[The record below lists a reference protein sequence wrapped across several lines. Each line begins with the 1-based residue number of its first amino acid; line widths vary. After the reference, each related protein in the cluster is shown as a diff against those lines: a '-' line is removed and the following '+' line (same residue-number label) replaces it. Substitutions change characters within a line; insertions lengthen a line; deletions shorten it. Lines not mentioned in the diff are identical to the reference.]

1 MISSGLLVC
10 SFYLKKKFSR
20 GNDNVIDLNRKI
32 NDEENN
38 SEYADIFELFNYFLN
53 DASKTKDDERS
64 MKLFSV
70 LPETI
75 KNYDSETYRATSF
88 AVNSG
93 SYGLESEI
101 TDRTSGKIKYKRTRD
116 DADIKQF
123 YCLIYVPKDTDEV
136 QVQKGIMLFQTLSTY
151 GIKTIT
157 TQQMKDFFSEK
168 NMTLETRSVSV
179 RMFMEKIIENGSLTK
194 VTLVKNS
201 VSPDLSDSMFIST
214 GREEKSYIK
223 PKLHQKW
230 VTKFL
235 DFLDG
240 KNQDDIFEIND
251 EKYQDIRITFSLYGK
266 SRTVRANN
274 IDRFS
279 VVEEIPDSI
288 FNNGKYSKEH
298 LTTHM
303 ISVAEAY
310 KDKMVFRL
318 E

>member
-20 GNDNVIDLNRKI
+20 CNDNVIDLNRKI

-38 SEYADIFELFNYFLN
+38 SEYADIFELFNFFLN
-53 DASKTKDDERS
+53 DASRTKDDERS

-75 KNYDSETYRATSF
+75 TNYDSETYRATSF
-88 AVNSG
+88 VVNSG

-101 TDRTSGKIKYKRTRD
+101 TDRISGQIKYKRTRD

-123 YCLIYVPKDTDEV
+123 YCLIYVPKDVDGTSI
-136 QVQKGIMLFQTLSTY
+136 QKGIMLFQTLSTY

-157 TQQMKDFFSEK
+157 TQEMKEFFSK
-168 NMTLETRSVSV
+168 KGITLETRSVSV
-179 RMFMEKIIENGSLTK
+179 RMFMEKIIENGSLTR

-201 VSPDLSDSMFIST
+201 VSPDSSDNMFIST

-223 PKLHQKW
+223 PKLKQNW
-230 VTKFL
+230 INKFL

-240 KNQDDIFEIND
+240 KDQDDIFEIND
-251 EKYQDIRITFSLYGK
+251 EKFQDIRITFSISGK
-266 SRTVRANN
+266 SRTVRAND

-288 FNNGKYSKEH
+288 FNNGKYSKER
-298 LTTHM
+298 LINHM
-303 ISVAEAY
+303 ITVAETY
-310 KDKMVFRL
+310 KSKMVFRI

>member
-20 GNDNVIDLNRKI
+20 CNDNVIDLNRKI
-32 NDEENN
+32 NDEESN
-38 SEYADIFELFNYFLN
+38 SEYADIFELFNFFLN
-53 DASKTKDDERS
+53 DASRTKDDEHS

-75 KNYDSETYRATSF
+75 TNYDSETYRATSF
-88 AVNSG
+88 VVNSG

-101 TDRTSGKIKYKRTRD
+101 TDRISGQIKYKRTRD

-123 YCLIYVPKDTDEV
+123 YCLIYVPKDVDGTSI
-136 QVQKGIMLFQTLSTY
+136 QKGIMLFQTLSTY

-157 TQQMKDFFSEK
+157 TQEMKEFFSK
-168 NMTLETRSVSV
+168 KGITLETRSVSV
-179 RMFMEKIIENGSLTK
+179 RMFMEKIIENGSLKK
-194 VTLVKNS
+194 VTLVKNA
-201 VSPDLSDSMFIST
+201 VSPDSSDNMFIST

-223 PKLHQKW
+223 PKLKQNW
-230 VTKFL
+230 INKFL

-240 KNQDDIFEIND
+240 KDQDDIFEIND
-251 EKYQDIRITFSLYGK
+251 EKFQDIRITFSISGK
-266 SRTVRANN
+266 SRTIRVND

-288 FNNGKYSKEH
+288 FNNGKYSKER
-298 LTTHM
+298 LINHM
-303 ISVAEAY
+303 ITVAETY
-310 KDKMVFRL
+310 KSKMVFRI

>member
-101 TDRTSGKIKYKRTRD
+101 TDRISGKIKYKRTRD

-123 YCLIYVPKDTDEV
+123 YCLIYVPKDADGTSI
-136 QVQKGIMLFQTLSTY
+136 QKGIMLFQTLSTY

-157 TQQMKDFFSEK
+157 TQEMKEFFSK
-168 NMTLETRSVSV
+168 KGITLETRSVSV

-201 VSPDLSDSMFIST
+201 VSPDSSDNMFIST

-223 PKLHQKW
+223 PKLKQNW
-230 VTKFL
+230 INKFL

-240 KNQDDIFEIND
+240 KI
-251 EKYQDIRITFSLYGK
+251 K
-266 SRTVRANN
+266 
-274 IDRFS
+274 
-279 VVEEIPDSI
+279 
-288 FNNGKYSKEH
+288 
-298 LTTHM
+298 M
-303 ISVAEAY
+303 IY
-310 KDKMVFRL
+310 LK
-318 E
+318 

>member
-20 GNDNVIDLNRKI
+20 CNDNVIDLNRKI

-38 SEYADIFELFNYFLN
+38 SEYADIFELFNFFLN
-53 DASKTKDDERS
+53 DASRTKDDERS

-75 KNYDSETYRATSF
+75 TNYDSETYRATSF
-88 AVNSG
+88 VVNSG

-101 TDRTSGKIKYKRTRD
+101 TDRISGQIKYKRTRD

-123 YCLIYVPKDTDEV
+123 YCLIYVPKDVDGTSI
-136 QVQKGIMLFQTLSTY
+136 QKGIMLFQTLSTY

-157 TQQMKDFFSEK
+157 TQEMKEFFSK
-168 NMTLETRSVSV
+168 KGITLETRSVSV

-201 VSPDLSDSMFIST
+201 VSPDSSDNMFIST

-223 PKLHQKW
+223 PKLKQNW
-230 VTKFL
+230 INKFL

-240 KNQDDIFEIND
+240 KDQDDIFEIND
-251 EKYQDIRITFSLYGK
+251 EKFQDIRITFSISGK
-266 SRTVRANN
+266 SRTVRAND

-288 FNNGKYSKEH
+288 FNNGKYSKER
-298 LTTHM
+298 LINHM
-303 ISVAEAY
+303 ITVAETY
-310 KDKMVFRL
+310 KSKMVFRI

>member
-20 GNDNVIDLNRKI
+20 CNDNVIDLNRKI

-38 SEYADIFELFNYFLN
+38 SEYADIFELFNFFLN
-53 DASKTKDDERS
+53 DASRTKDDERS

-75 KNYDSETYRATSF
+75 TNYDSETYRATSF
-88 AVNSG
+88 VVNSG

-101 TDRTSGKIKYKRTRD
+101 TDRISGQIKYKRTRD

-123 YCLIYVPKDTDEV
+123 YCLIYVPKDVDGTSI
-136 QVQKGIMLFQTLSTY
+136 QKGIMIFQTLSTY

-157 TQQMKDFFSEK
+157 TQEMKEFFSK
-168 NMTLETRSVSV
+168 KGITLETRSVSV
-179 RMFMEKIIENGSLTK
+179 RMFMEKIIENGSLTR

-201 VSPDLSDSMFIST
+201 VSPDSSDNMFIST

-223 PKLHQKW
+223 PKLKQNW
-230 VTKFL
+230 INKFL

-240 KNQDDIFEIND
+240 KDQDDIFEIND
-251 EKYQDIRITFSLYGK
+251 EKFQDIRITFSISGK
-266 SRTVRANN
+266 SRTVRAND

-288 FNNGKYSKEH
+288 FNNGKYSKKR
-298 LTTHM
+298 LINHM
-303 ISVAEAY
+303 ITVAETY
-310 KDKMVFRL
+310 KSKMVFRI

>member
-10 SFYLKKKFSR
+10 SFYLRKKFSR
-20 GNDNVIDLNRKI
+20 GNDNVIDLNHKI
-32 NDEENN
+32 SDEENN
-38 SEYADIFELFNYFLN
+38 EYANIFELFSLFL
-53 DASKTKDDERS
+53 DEGRQTKDDERN

-70 LPETI
+70 PPETI
-75 KNYDSETYRATSF
+75 TNYDSETYRATSF

-93 SYGLESEI
+93 SYGFESEI
-101 TDRTSGKIKYKRTRD
+101 TDRISKEIKYKRTRN

-123 YCLIYVPKDTDEV
+123 YCLVYVPKDIDGISI
-136 QVQKGIMLFQTLSTY
+136 QKGIMLFQTIGTY

-157 TQQMKDFFSEK
+157 TQKMKEFFSEK
-168 NMTLETRSVSV
+168 GITLETRRVSV

-201 VSPDLSDSMFIST
+201 VSPDSSDNMFIST

-223 PKLHQKW
+223 PRLKQNW
-230 VTKFL
+230 IDKFL

-251 EKYQDIRITFSLYGK
+251 EKYQDIRITFSLSGK
-266 SRTVRANN
+266 SRTVRAND

>member
-20 GNDNVIDLNRKI
+20 CNDNVIDLNRKI

-38 SEYADIFELFNYFLN
+38 SEYADIFELFNFFLN
-53 DASKTKDDERS
+53 DASRTKDDERS

-75 KNYDSETYRATSF
+75 TNYDSKTYRATSF
-88 AVNSG
+88 VVNSG

-101 TDRTSGKIKYKRTRD
+101 TDRISGQIKYKRTRD

-123 YCLIYVPKDTDEV
+123 YCLIYVPKDVDGTSI
-136 QVQKGIMLFQTLSTY
+136 QKGIMLFQTLSTY

-157 TQQMKDFFSEK
+157 TQEMKEFFSK
-168 NMTLETRSVSV
+168 KGITLETRSVSV
-179 RMFMEKIIENGSLTK
+179 RMFMEKIIENGSLTR

-201 VSPDLSDSMFIST
+201 VSPDSSDNMFIST

-223 PKLHQKW
+223 PKLKQNW
-230 VTKFL
+230 INKFL

-240 KNQDDIFEIND
+240 KDQDDIFEIND
-251 EKYQDIRITFSLYGK
+251 EKFQDIRITFSISGK
-266 SRTVRANN
+266 SRTVRAND

-288 FNNGKYSKEH
+288 FNNGKYSKER
-298 LTTHM
+298 LINHM
-303 ISVAEAY
+303 ITVAETY
-310 KDKMVFRL
+310 KSKMVFRI

>member
-20 GNDNVIDLNRKI
+20 CNDNVIDLNRKI
-32 NDEENN
+32 NDEESN
-38 SEYADIFELFNYFLN
+38 SEYADIFELFNFFLN
-53 DASKTKDDERS
+53 DASRTKDDEHS

-75 KNYDSETYRATSF
+75 TNYDYETYRATSF
-88 AVNSG
+88 VVNSG

-101 TDRTSGKIKYKRTRD
+101 TDRISGQIKYKRTRD

-123 YCLIYVPKDTDEV
+123 YCLIYVPKDVDGTSI
-136 QVQKGIMLFQTLSTY
+136 QKGIMLFQTLSTY

-157 TQQMKDFFSEK
+157 TQEMKEFFSK
-168 NMTLETRSVSV
+168 KGITLETRSVSV
-179 RMFMEKIIENGSLTK
+179 RMFMEKIIENGSLKK
-194 VTLVKNS
+194 VTLVKNA
-201 VSPDLSDSMFIST
+201 VSPDSSDNMFIST

-223 PKLHQKW
+223 PKLKQNW
-230 VTKFL
+230 INKFL

-240 KNQDDIFEIND
+240 KDQDDIFEIND
-251 EKYQDIRITFSLYGK
+251 EKFQDIRITFSISGK
-266 SRTVRANN
+266 SRTIRVND

-288 FNNGKYSKEH
+288 FNNGKYSKER
-298 LTTHM
+298 LINHM
-303 ISVAEAY
+303 ITVAETY
-310 KDKMVFRL
+310 KSKMVFRI

>member
-20 GNDNVIDLNRKI
+20 GNDNVIDLNHKI
-32 NDEENN
+32 SDEENN
-38 SEYADIFELFNYFLN
+38 EYANIFELFSSFL
-53 DASKTKDDERS
+53 DEVRQTKDDERS

-70 LPETI
+70 PHETI
-75 KNYDSETYRATSF
+75 ENHDSETYRATSF

-93 SYGLESEI
+93 SYGFESEI
-101 TDRTSGKIKYKRTRD
+101 TDRISKEIKYKRTRN

-123 YCLIYVPKDTDEV
+123 YCLVYVPKDIDGISI
-136 QVQKGIMLFQTLSTY
+136 QKGIMLFQTIGTY

-157 TQQMKDFFSEK
+157 TQKMKEFFSEK
-168 NMTLETRSVSV
+168 GITLETRSVSV

-201 VSPDLSDSMFIST
+201 VSPDSSDNMFIST

-223 PKLHQKW
+223 PRLKQNW
-230 VTKFL
+230 IDKFL

-251 EKYQDIRITFSLYGK
+251 EKYQDIRITFSLSGK
-266 SRTVRANN
+266 SRTVRAND

-303 ISVAEAY
+303 ISVVEAY

>member
-20 GNDNVIDLNRKI
+20 GNDDVINLNNQI
-32 NDEENN
+32 FGDENQ
-38 SEYADIFELFNYFLN
+38 EYDDIVVLFNAFLSEAN
-53 DASKTKDDERS
+53 ETKDDERS
-64 MKLFSV
+64 MRLFSV
-70 LPETI
+70 LPESI
-75 KNYDSETYRATSF
+75 KNYDCKTYRAISF
-88 AVNSG
+88 AVRSG

-101 TDRTSGKIKYKRTRD
+101 TDRKTGKVKYKRTQD
-116 DADIKQF
+116 DADNKQF
-123 YCLIYVPKDTDEV
+123 YCLIYIPKDTDEV

-230 VTKFL
+230 VAKFL

-251 EKYQDIRITFSLYGK
+251 EKYQDIRITFSLSGK
-266 SRTVRANN
+266 SRTVRAND
-274 IDRFS
+274 IDRLS

>member
-1 MISSGLLVC
+1 
-10 SFYLKKKFSR
+10 
-20 GNDNVIDLNRKI
+20 
-32 NDEENN
+32 
-38 SEYADIFELFNYFLN
+38 
-53 DASKTKDDERS
+53 
-64 MKLFSV
+64 
-70 LPETI
+70 
-75 KNYDSETYRATSF
+75 
-88 AVNSG
+88 
-93 SYGLESEI
+93 
-101 TDRTSGKIKYKRTRD
+101 
-116 DADIKQF
+116 
-123 YCLIYVPKDTDEV
+123 
-136 QVQKGIMLFQTLSTY
+136 MLFQTIGTY

-157 TQQMKDFFSEK
+157 TQKMKEFFSEK
-168 NMTLETRSVSV
+168 GITLETRSVSV

-201 VSPDLSDSMFIST
+201 VSPDSSDNMFIST

-223 PKLHQKW
+223 PRLKQNW
-230 VTKFL
+230 IDKFL

-251 EKYQDIRITFSLYGK
+251 EKYQDIRITFSLSGK
-266 SRTVRANN
+266 SRTVRAND

-303 ISVAEAY
+303 ISVVEAY

>member
-20 GNDNVIDLNRKI
+20 CNDNVIDLNRKI
-32 NDEENN
+32 NDEESN
-38 SEYADIFELFNYFLN
+38 SEYADIFELFNFFLN
-53 DASKTKDDERS
+53 DASRTKDDEHS

-75 KNYDSETYRATSF
+75 TNYDSETYRATSF
-88 AVNSG
+88 VVNSG

-101 TDRTSGKIKYKRTRD
+101 TDRISGQIKYKRTRD

-123 YCLIYVPKDTDEV
+123 YCLIYVPKDVDGTSI
-136 QVQKGIMLFQTLSTY
+136 QKGIMLFQTLSTY

-157 TQQMKDFFSEK
+157 TQEMKEFFSK
-168 NMTLETRSVSV
+168 KGITLETRSVSV
-179 RMFMEKIIENGSLTK
+179 RMFMEKIIENGSLKK
-194 VTLVKNS
+194 VTLVKNA
-201 VSPDLSDSMFIST
+201 VSPDSSDNMFIST

-223 PKLHQKW
+223 PKLKQNW
-230 VTKFL
+230 INKFL

-240 KNQDDIFEIND
+240 KDQDDIFEIND
-251 EKYQDIRITFSLYGK
+251 EKFQDIRITFSISGK
-266 SRTVRANN
+266 SRTVRAND

-288 FNNGKYSKEH
+288 FNNGKYSKER
-298 LTTHM
+298 LINHM
-303 ISVAEAY
+303 ITVAETY
-310 KDKMVFRL
+310 KSKMVFRI

>member
-20 GNDNVIDLNRKI
+20 CNDNVIDLNRKI

-38 SEYADIFELFNYFLN
+38 SEYADIFELFNFFLN
-53 DASKTKDDERS
+53 DASRTKDDERS

-75 KNYDSETYRATSF
+75 TNYDSETYRATSF
-88 AVNSG
+88 VVNSG

-101 TDRTSGKIKYKRTRD
+101 TDRISGQIKYKRTRD

-123 YCLIYVPKDTDEV
+123 YCLIYVPKDVDGTSI
-136 QVQKGIMLFQTLSTY
+136 QKGIMLFQTLSTY

-157 TQQMKDFFSEK
+157 TQEMKEFFSK
-168 NMTLETRSVSV
+168 KGITLETRSVSV
-179 RMFMEKIIENGSLTK
+179 RMFMEKIIENGSLTR

-201 VSPDLSDSMFIST
+201 VSPDSSDNMFIST

-223 PKLHQKW
+223 PKLKQNW
-230 VTKFL
+230 INKFL

-240 KNQDDIFEIND
+240 KDQDDIFEIND
-251 EKYQDIRITFSLYGK
+251 EKFQDIRITFSISGK
-266 SRTVRANN
+266 SRTVRAND

-279 VVEEIPDSI
+279 VVEEIPDSV
-288 FNNGKYSKEH
+288 FNNGKYSKER
-298 LTTHM
+298 LINHM
-303 ISVAEAY
+303 ITVAETY
-310 KDKMVFRL
+310 KSKMVFRI

>member
-10 SFYLKKKFSR
+10 SFYLRKKFSR
-20 GNDNVIDLNRKI
+20 GNDNVIDLNHKI
-32 NDEENN
+32 SDEENN
-38 SEYADIFELFNYFLN
+38 EYADIFELFSLFL
-53 DASKTKDDERS
+53 DEVRQTKDDERN

-70 LPETI
+70 PPETI
-75 KNYDSETYRATSF
+75 INYDPETYRATSF

-93 SYGLESEI
+93 SYGFESEI
-101 TDRTSGKIKYKRTRD
+101 TDRISREIKYKRTQN

-123 YCLIYVPKDTDEV
+123 YCLVCVPKDVDGISI
-136 QVQKGIMLFQTLSTY
+136 QKGIMLFQTIGTY

-157 TQQMKDFFSEK
+157 TQKMKEFFSK
-168 NMTLETRSVSV
+168 KGITLETRSVSV
-179 RMFMEKIIENGSLTK
+179 RTFMEKIIENGSLTK

-201 VSPDLSDSMFIST
+201 VSPDSSDNMFIST
-214 GREEKSYIK
+214 GREEKSYIRPRLK
-223 PKLHQKW
+223 QNW
-230 VTKFL
+230 INKFL

-251 EKYQDIRITFSLYGK
+251 EKFQDIRITFSISGK
-266 SRTVRANN
+266 SRTVRAND

-288 FNNGKYSKEH
+288 FNNGKYSKEQ
-298 LTTHM
+298 LINHM
-303 ISVAEAY
+303 ITVAETY
-310 KDKMVFRL
+310 KGKMVFRI

>member
-20 GNDNVIDLNRKI
+20 CNDNVIDLNRKI
-32 NDEENN
+32 NDEESN
-38 SEYADIFELFNYFLN
+38 SEYADIFELFNFFLN
-53 DASKTKDDERS
+53 DASRTKDDEHS

-75 KNYDSETYRATSF
+75 TNYDSETYRATSF
-88 AVNSG
+88 VVNSG

-101 TDRTSGKIKYKRTRD
+101 TDRISGQIKYKRTRD

-123 YCLIYVPKDTDEV
+123 YCLIYVPKDVDGTSI
-136 QVQKGIMLFQTLSTY
+136 QKGIMLFQTLSTY

-157 TQQMKDFFSEK
+157 TQEMKEFFSK
-168 NMTLETRSVSV
+168 KGITLETRSVSV
-179 RMFMEKIIENGSLTK
+179 RMFMEKIIENGSLKK
-194 VTLVKNS
+194 VTLVKNA
-201 VSPDLSDSMFIST
+201 VSPDSSDNMFIST

-223 PKLHQKW
+223 PKLKQNW
-230 VTKFL
+230 INKFL

-240 KNQDDIFEIND
+240 KDQDDIFEIND
-251 EKYQDIRITFSLYGK
+251 EKFQDIRITFSVSGK
-266 SRTVRANN
+266 SRTIRVND

-279 VVEEIPDSI
+279 VVEEMPDSI
-288 FNNGKYSKEH
+288 FNNGKYSKER
-298 LTTHM
+298 LINHM
-303 ISVAEAY
+303 ITVAETY
-310 KDKMVFRL
+310 KSKMVFRI

>member
-20 GNDNVIDLNRKI
+20 CNDNVIDLNRKI

-38 SEYADIFELFNYFLN
+38 SEYADIFELFNFFLN
-53 DASKTKDDERS
+53 DASRTKDDERS

-70 LPETI
+70 FPETI
-75 KNYDSETYRATSF
+75 TNYDSETYRATSF
-88 AVNSG
+88 VVNSG

-101 TDRTSGKIKYKRTRD
+101 TDRISGQIKYKRTRD

-123 YCLIYVPKDTDEV
+123 YCLIYVPKDVDGTSI
-136 QVQKGIMLFQTLSTY
+136 QKGIMLFQTLSTY

-157 TQQMKDFFSEK
+157 TQEMKEFFSK
-168 NMTLETRSVSV
+168 KGITLETRSVSV
-179 RMFMEKIIENGSLTK
+179 RMFMEKIIENGSLTR

-201 VSPDLSDSMFIST
+201 VSPDSSDNMFIST

-223 PKLHQKW
+223 PKLKQNW
-230 VTKFL
+230 INKFL

-240 KNQDDIFEIND
+240 KDQDDIFEIND
-251 EKYQDIRITFSLYGK
+251 EKFQDIRITFSISGK
-266 SRTVRANN
+266 SRTVRAND

-288 FNNGKYSKEH
+288 FNNGKYSKER
-298 LTTHM
+298 LINHM
-303 ISVAEAY
+303 ITVAETY
-310 KDKMVFRL
+310 KSKMVFRI

>member
-20 GNDNVIDLNRKI
+20 SNDNVIDLNHKI
-32 NDEENN
+32 SDEENN
-38 SEYADIFELFNYFLN
+38 EYANIFELFSSFL
-53 DASKTKDDERS
+53 DEVRQTKDDERS

-70 LPETI
+70 PPETI
-75 KNYDSETYRATSF
+75 KSYDSETYRATSF

-101 TDRTSGKIKYKRTRD
+101 TDRISGKIKYKRTRD

-123 YCLIYVPKDTDEV
+123 YCLIYVPKDADGTSI
-136 QVQKGIMLFQTLSTY
+136 QKGIMLFQTLSTY

-157 TQQMKDFFSEK
+157 TQEMKEFFSK
-168 NMTLETRSVSV
+168 KGITLETRSVSV

-201 VSPDLSDSMFIST
+201 VSPDSSDNMFIST

-223 PKLHQKW
+223 PKLKQKW
-230 VTKFL
+230 INKFL

-251 EKYQDIRITFSLYGK
+251 EKFQDIRITFSISGK
-266 SRTVRANN
+266 SRTVRAND

-288 FNNGKYSKEH
+288 FNNGKYSKEKLINH
-298 LTTHM
+298 MLT
-303 ISVAEAY
+303 VAETY
-310 KDKMVFRL
+310 KSKMVFRI

>member
-20 GNDNVIDLNRKI
+20 CNDNVIDLNRKI
-32 NDEENN
+32 NDEESN
-38 SEYADIFELFNYFLN
+38 SEYADIFELFNFFLN
-53 DASKTKDDERS
+53 DASRTKDDEHS

-75 KNYDSETYRATSF
+75 TNYDSETYRATSF
-88 AVNSG
+88 VVNSG

-101 TDRTSGKIKYKRTRD
+101 TDRISGQIKYKRTRD

-123 YCLIYVPKDTDEV
+123 YCLIYVPKDVDGTSI
-136 QVQKGIMLFQTLSTY
+136 QKGIMLFQTLSTY
-151 GIKTIT
+151 GRKTIT
-157 TQQMKDFFSEK
+157 TQEMKEFFSK
-168 NMTLETRSVSV
+168 KGITLETRSVSV
-179 RMFMEKIIENGSLTK
+179 RMFMEKIIENGSLKK
-194 VTLVKNS
+194 VTLVKNA
-201 VSPDLSDSMFIST
+201 VSPDSSDNMFIST

-223 PKLHQKW
+223 PKLKQNW
-230 VTKFL
+230 INKFL

-240 KNQDDIFEIND
+240 KDQDDIFEIND
-251 EKYQDIRITFSLYGK
+251 EKFQDIRITFSISGK
-266 SRTVRANN
+266 SRTIRVND

-288 FNNGKYSKEH
+288 FNNGKYSKER
-298 LTTHM
+298 LINHM
-303 ISVAEAY
+303 ITVAETY
-310 KDKMVFRL
+310 KSKMVFRI

>member
-20 GNDNVIDLNRKI
+20 CNDNVIDLNRKI
-32 NDEENN
+32 NDEESN
-38 SEYADIFELFNYFLN
+38 SEYADIFELFNFFLN
-53 DASKTKDDERS
+53 DASRTKDDERS

-75 KNYDSETYRATSF
+75 TNYDSETYRATSF
-88 AVNSG
+88 VVNSG

-101 TDRTSGKIKYKRTRD
+101 TDRISGQIKYKRTRD

-123 YCLIYVPKDTDEV
+123 YCLIYVPKDVDGTSI
-136 QVQKGIMLFQTLSTY
+136 QKGIMLFQTLSTY

-157 TQQMKDFFSEK
+157 TQEMKEFFSK
-168 NMTLETRSVSV
+168 KGITLETRSVSV
-179 RMFMEKIIENGSLTK
+179 RMFMEKIIENGSLKK
-194 VTLVKNS
+194 VTLVKNA
-201 VSPDLSDSMFIST
+201 VSPDSSDNMFIST

-223 PKLHQKW
+223 PKLKQNW
-230 VTKFL
+230 INKFL

-240 KNQDDIFEIND
+240 KDQDDIFEIND
-251 EKYQDIRITFSLYGK
+251 EKFQDIRITFSISGK
-266 SRTVRANN
+266 SRTIRVND

-288 FNNGKYSKEH
+288 FNNGKYSKER
-298 LTTHM
+298 LINHM
-303 ISVAEAY
+303 ITVAETY
-310 KDKMVFRL
+310 KSKMVFRI

>member
-20 GNDNVIDLNRKI
+20 SNDNVIDLNHKI
-32 NDEENN
+32 SDEENN
-38 SEYADIFELFNYFLN
+38 EYANIFELFSSFL
-53 DASKTKDDERS
+53 DEVRQTKDDERS

-70 LPETI
+70 PPETI
-75 KNYDSETYRATSF
+75 KSYDSETYRATSF

-101 TDRTSGKIKYKRTRD
+101 TDRISGKIKYKRTQD

-123 YCLIYVPKDTDEV
+123 YCLIYVPKDADGTSI
-136 QVQKGIMLFQTLSTY
+136 QKGIMLFQTLSTY

-157 TQQMKDFFSEK
+157 TQEMKEFFSK
-168 NMTLETRSVSV
+168 KGITLETRSVSV

-201 VSPDLSDSMFIST
+201 VSPDSSDNMFIST

-223 PKLHQKW
+223 PKLKQKW
-230 VTKFL
+230 INKFL

-251 EKYQDIRITFSLYGK
+251 EKFQDIRITFSISGK
-266 SRTVRANN
+266 SRTVRAND

-288 FNNGKYSKEH
+288 FNNGKYSKEKLINH
-298 LTTHM
+298 MLT
-303 ISVAEAY
+303 VAETY
-310 KDKMVFRL
+310 KSKMVFRI

>member
-20 GNDNVIDLNRKI
+20 CNDNVIDLNRKI

-38 SEYADIFELFNYFLN
+38 SEYADIFELFNFFLN
-53 DASKTKDDERS
+53 DASRTKDDERS

-75 KNYDSETYRATSF
+75 TNYDSETYRATSF
-88 AVNSG
+88 VVNSG

-101 TDRTSGKIKYKRTRD
+101 TDRISGQIKYKRTRD

-123 YCLIYVPKDTDEV
+123 YCLIYVPKDVDGTSI
-136 QVQKGIMLFQTLSTY
+136 QKGIMLFQTLSTY

-157 TQQMKDFFSEK
+157 TQEMKEFFSK
-168 NMTLETRSVSV
+168 KGITLETRSVSV
-179 RMFMEKIIENGSLTK
+179 RMFMEKIIENGSLTR

-201 VSPDLSDSMFIST
+201 VSPDSSDNMFIST

-223 PKLHQKW
+223 PKLKQNW
-230 VTKFL
+230 INKFL

-240 KNQDDIFEIND
+240 KDQDDIFEIND
-251 EKYQDIRITFSLYGK
+251 EKFQDIRITFSISGK
-266 SRTVRANN
+266 SRTVRAND

-288 FNNGKYSKEH
+288 FNNGEYSQER
-298 LTTHM
+298 LINHM
-303 ISVAEAY
+303 ITVAETY
-310 KDKMVFRL
+310 KSKMVFRI

>member
-20 GNDNVIDLNRKI
+20 CNDNVIDLNRKI
-32 NDEENN
+32 SDEENN
-38 SEYADIFELFNYFLN
+38 EYANIFELFSLFL
-53 DASKTKDDERS
+53 DEVRQTKDDERN

-70 LPETI
+70 PSETI
-75 KNYDSETYRATSF
+75 TNCDSETYRATSF
-88 AVNSG
+88 VVNSG

-101 TDRTSGKIKYKRTRD
+101 TDRISGQIKYKRTRD

-123 YCLIYVPKDTDEV
+123 YCLIYVPKDVDGTSI
-136 QVQKGIMLFQTLSTY
+136 QKGIMLFQTLSTY

-157 TQQMKDFFSEK
+157 TQEMKEFFSK
-168 NMTLETRSVSV
+168 KGITLETRSVSV

-201 VSPDLSDSMFIST
+201 VSPDSSDNMFIST

-223 PKLHQKW
+223 PKLKQNW
-230 VTKFL
+230 INKFL

-240 KNQDDIFEIND
+240 KDQDDIFEIND
-251 EKYQDIRITFSLYGK
+251 EKFQDIRITFSISGK
-266 SRTVRANN
+266 SRTVRAND

-288 FNNGKYSKEH
+288 FNNGEYSKER
-298 LTTHM
+298 LINHM
-303 ISVAEAY
+303 ITVAETY
-310 KDKMVFRL
+310 KSKMVFRI